1 MNAWPHF
8 FSYWLIQIMLLAN
21 LFGSALAQPQPT
33 TLSLDEYKNRLT
45 QAAAQL
51 EQTGNS
57 TATVASVQKELA
69 IIKTVLL
76 PSGQMVTLQPLLGA
90 TDEKPPDREVALA
103 RLRLVRDQ
111 LKAAGQDHTAARLAM
126 LDQILAQP
134 EFNTPLSLWERFLR
148 WLRSFLPQSALGNG
162 QATGTAVRVIAW
174 GVAGV
179 GAILLIVLLSYWLQG
194 LFGSFVVDFDLRR
207 RKQTGEEIPL
217 TATTARQQATV
228 LAQAGNYR
236 EAVRQLYLSALL
248 SLEEHALIRYD
259 RSLTNREVL
268 AQVQKQRPVQSH
280 LQPIVETFDNVWYGI
295 HEPDQATF
303 VDYAQEIDELAEMVQ
318 QSPADKRK
326 G

>member
-1 MNAWPHF
+1 MKAWASF
-8 FSYWLIQIMLLAN
+8 FRSWLILVMLLVN
-21 LFGSALAQPQPT
+21 LFCPVLAQEQPA

-51 EQTGNS
+51 EEANNS
-57 TATVASVQKELA
+57 ATPVANVQKELA
-69 IIKTVLL
+69 AIKTVLL

-90 TDEKPPDREVALA
+90 ADEPPPDRNIALA
-103 RLRLVRDQ
+103 RLQLVRDQ
-111 LKAAGQDHTAARLAM
+111 LNAAAQDNTAARLAM

-148 WLRSFLPQSALGNG
+148 WLRARLPQSTPGNG
-162 QATGTAVRVIAW
+162 QATGAAARVIIW

-179 GAILLIVLLSYWLQG
+179 GAVLLVVLLSYWLQG
-194 LFGSFVVDFDLRR
+194 VFGSFVVDFDLRR
-207 RKQTGEEIPL
+207 RKSIGEAAPL
-217 TATTARQQATV
+217 TATAARQQATV
-228 LAQAGNYR
+228 LAEAGNYR

-268 AQVQKQRPVQSH
+268 AQVQKQQTVQSH

-295 HEPDQATF
+295 HEPDQTTF
-303 VDYAQEIDELAEMVQ
+303 SDYAQEIDELAETMQ
-318 QSPADKRK
+318 KSQEDKRK

>member
-1 MNAWPHF
+1 MNAWKF
-8 FSYWLIQIMLLAN
+8 FFCCWLIQMTLLAN
-21 LFGSALAQPQPT
+21 LVRPALAQAQPT
-33 TLSLDEYKNRLT
+33 TLSFDEYKDRLI

-51 EQTGNS
+51 EQTDHATS
-57 TATVASVQKELA
+57 TVATVQKELA
-69 IIKTVLL
+69 ALKTVLL

-90 TDEKPPDREVALA
+90 ADEKPLDHDVALA
-103 RLRLVRDQ
+103 RLQLVRDQ
-111 LKAAGQDHTAARLAM
+111 LNATGQDNTVARLAL

-134 EFNTPLSLWERFLR
+134 EFNTPPSLWERFLR
-148 WLRSFLPQSALGNG
+148 WLRSLLPQLAPRNG
-162 QATGTAVRVIAW
+162 QATGMAMRVIMW

-194 LFGSFVVDFDLRR
+194 LFGNFVADFDLRR
-207 RKQTGEEIPL
+207 RKQTGEETPL
-217 TATTARQQATV
+217 TATAARQQATE

-268 AQVQKQRPVQSH
+268 AQVQKQQPVQSH

-295 HEPDQATF
+295 HEPDQTTF
-303 VDYAQEIDELAEMVQ
+303 SDYAQEIDELAETVQ
-318 QSPADKRK
+318 QTQEEKRK